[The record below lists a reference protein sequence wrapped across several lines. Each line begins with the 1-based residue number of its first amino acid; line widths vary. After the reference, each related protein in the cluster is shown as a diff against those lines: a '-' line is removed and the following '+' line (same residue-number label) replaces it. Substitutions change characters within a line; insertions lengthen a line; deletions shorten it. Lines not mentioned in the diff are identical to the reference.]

1 MTADESQVRA
11 PRLTRLDVQGFK
23 SFLHRTVIAFEP
35 GITAVVGPNGS
46 GKSNVAD
53 AVRWVLGEQG
63 QAALRARKTEDV
75 IFNGS
80 QGRSPAGM
88 AEATLT
94 FDNSEGW
101 LPTEF
106 TEVSVT
112 RRAFRSG
119 ENQYLIN
126 GRKVRLKDVAR
137 LTAGLG
143 QSHVVVGQGLVD
155 AALSLRAEERRSLFE
170 HAAGLT
176 GLRLKVVE
184 AERNLAETEANTQRL
199 ADLLLELE
207 PRLKSLQ
214 RAARQAQEWQG
225 VRDRLRE
232 LQLADYQ
239 ARLTS
244 AVVALESTREEA
256 QRGEELLHA
265 ARHEEARL
273 QDAATQSEQRLAAA
287 QQAMADHDGR
297 IATAS
302 EAVRRLGHERDLAAA
317 RLESLARRRADMDD
331 ARSGLDERVE
341 AVTADLAR
349 LADELRDLERTT
361 QASRE
366 TVARNQREMQAARQA
381 RAELDRRTAAV
392 ERQMADHDASERDLE
407 RRQTVLSTRQ
417 GVLSAEHERLQAA
430 IVERAQRVTAIE
442 QDAATAASAAA
453 LDAEREAQLAE
464 NVKTLAATLQVR
476 QQEIKARRV
485 EADKLHQERGNTAAR
500 LDALRRLQESGAGL
514 HGGVRE
520 TMAAARRGTLA
531 GVRGMVAELIEV
543 PPRLETAIEVALG
556 GRLQDIVVE
565 RWADAEAAI
574 AHLKASG
581 TGRATFQPLDS
592 IRQTRAGA
600 APAGVTQ
607 LAGYLGVAV
616 DLIEAPPEL
625 QSLVASML
633 GRTIVVD
640 NLPATRAALRHL
652 SAGWS
657 VVTLGGEIARSG
669 GSVTGGAAVKES
681 GTLGRERELRDLPQ
695 TVARLEQALVSA
707 HERVDEAET
716 ALQSAQG
723 QLRQAEDEQAALR
736 AAAEERRQHV
746 VRAHSWLRD
755 QQQEQTRAHQRFAEL
770 AAEEEQVGRDLA
782 EVAEQIDALGAVRA
796 RSLAER
802 ASVAGELATLAESH
816 DLAERTATAEG
827 RRLAGLEERLRGE
840 RRREAHLR
848 SQERALAEELAL
860 RAERTTLIDR
870 ERATLT
876 ADHQRLVGEAD
887 RAARELEALRAARV
901 PVQAQVAQGQRSTQ
915 KVTAELKA
923 ARELVV
929 SRERESDHVGFALER
944 LTTDW
949 EALRLRIAEDLDL
962 EDPDTVLDAVTPQLG
977 MPVAEREKTI
987 TQLRERL
994 RRMGYAGDDAVA
1006 DYERERTHH
1015 DYLRE
1020 QLADVQGAA
1029 AALHTLV
1036 ADLRQTMRN
1045 RFDGTVAEVGTAF
1058 AEAFAILFGGGT
1070 ARLVLAAGDGSG
1082 EPGVEIIAQPPG
1094 KKLQGLA
1101 LLSGGERALTAAAL
1115 LFAILKV
1122 NPVPF
1127 CLLDEVDAA
1136 LDEANVVRFRERLQ
1150 ELARQTQIIV
1160 VTHNRA
1166 TIEIADILY
1175 GVSMGADGVSQVLSL
1190 RMSESLPPYPPA
1202 PIVPNTIVT

>member
-63 QAALRARKTEDV
+63 QTALRARKTEDV

-80 QGRSPAGM
+80 QGRSAAGM

-106 TEVSVT
+106 TEVTVT

-155 AALSLRAEERRSLFE
+155 AALSLRAEERRGLFE

-225 VRDRLRE
+225 VRDRLHE
-232 LQLADYQ
+232 LQLADYHL
-239 ARLTS
+239 RLMA
-244 AVVALESTREEA
+244 AVSALEVTRDEA
-256 QRGEELLHA
+256 QRGAELLHA
-265 ARHEEARL
+265 ARHDETRL
-273 QDAATQSEQRLAAA
+273 QDATAQVEEQLAKS
-287 QQAMADHDGR
+287 QQALTEHDAQ
-297 IATAS
+297 IATTS

-317 RLESLARRRADMDD
+317 RREALARRRADMDD

-341 AVTADLAR
+341 SVTADLAR
-349 LADELRDLERTT
+349 LADELRELERTT
-361 QASRE
+361 QGSRE
-366 TVARNQREMQAARQA
+366 AVSRGQREIQASRQA
-381 RAELDRRTAAV
+381 RAELDRRAAALG
-392 ERQMADHDASERDLE
+392 RRLADHDAQERDLE
-407 RRQTVLSTRQ
+407 RRQTVLTTRQ
-417 GVLSAEHERLQAA
+417 GVLAAENERMQAA
-430 IVERAQRVTAIE
+430 IGERAQRVNAIE
-442 QDAATAASAAA
+442 QDAAAAASAAS
-453 LDAEREAQLAE
+453 LDAEREARLAKSL
-464 NVKTLAATLQVR
+464 VTLAAMVEER
-476 QQEIKARRV
+476 QQEIKARRD
-485 EADKLHQERGNTAAR
+485 EAARLQQERGNAAAR

-520 TMAAARRGTLA
+520 TMAAARRGALA
-531 GVRGMVAELIEV
+531 GVRGMVAELIVV

-581 TGRATFQPLDS
+581 AGRATFQPLDS
-592 IRQTRAGA
+592 IRQVRAGD
-600 APAGVTQ
+600 APAPVTQ
-607 LAGYLGVAV
+607 LTGYLGVAA
-616 DLIEAPPEL
+616 DLIDAPSEL
-625 QSLVASML
+625 ASLSASML

-640 NLPATRAALRHL
+640 DLPTTRAALRHL

-681 GTLGRERELRDLPQ
+681 GALGRERELRDLPHM
-695 TVARLEQALVSA
+695 VARLEQALTSA
-707 HERVDEAET
+707 HAQVDEVEKASQ
-716 ALQSAQG
+716 AAQG
-723 QLRQAEDEQAALR
+723 QVRQAEGEHAALQ

-746 VRAHSWLRD
+746 VRMRAWLGD
-755 QQQEQTRAHQRFAEL
+755 QQQEQTSANNRFTEL
-770 AAEEEQVGRDLA
+770 AAEEAQVMHDLVENTA
-782 EVAEQIDALGAVRA
+782 QLHALGASRA
-796 RSLAER
+796 TSLQER
-802 ASVAGELATLAESH
+802 AAVAEEVAALAESH
-816 DLAERTATAEG
+816 GAAERAATAEG

-848 SQERALAEELAL
+848 SQERALAEELSL

-876 ADHQRLVGEAD
+876 ADHERLVGEAG
-887 RAARELEALRAARV
+887 RAAHELDSLRAARV
-901 PVQAQVAQGQRSTQ
+901 PIQEQVGRAQRAAQMIA
-915 KVTAELKA
+915 AELKA
-923 ARELVV
+923 VRELVV
-929 SRERESDHVGFALER
+929 SHERESDRVGFALER
-944 LTTDW
+944 LTADW

-962 EDPDTVLDAVTPQLG
+962 EDPEVVLHNDTPQPD
-977 MPVAEREKTI
+977 MPAAEREKAI
-987 TQLRERL
+987 VQLRERL

-1045 RFDGTVAEVGTAF
+1045 RFEETVADVEAAF
-1058 AEAFAILFGGGT
+1058 AEAFSILFGGGT
-1070 ARLVLAAGDGSG
+1070 ARLVLATSDGTG

-1166 TIEIADILY
+1166 TIESADTLY

-1190 RMSESLPPYPPA
+1190 RMSESLPA
-1202 PIVPNTIVT
+1202 D